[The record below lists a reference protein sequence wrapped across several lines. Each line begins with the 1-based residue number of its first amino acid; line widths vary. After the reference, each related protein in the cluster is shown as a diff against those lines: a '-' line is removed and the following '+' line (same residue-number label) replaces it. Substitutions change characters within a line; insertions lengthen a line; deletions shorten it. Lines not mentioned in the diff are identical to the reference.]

1 MFEIKVI
8 VDIPDLVKAAQ
19 ILAGL
24 KIECEKKGIL
34 EGLEALKTQIP
45 EAVPPYNAPAGP
57 VMPDPTPVPDCNRT
71 TAAPVPDYNQ
81 TTAATAPTPVVPPV
95 AAPTAAPAYTLAQV
109 AKAGAEL
116 LTGKPALIPQLQALL
131 KKYGAQTAQEL
142 PLDRLGEFAAEL
154 RAMGARI

>member
-1 MFEIKVI
+1 MFEIKVT

-19 ILAGL
+19 MLAGY
-24 KIECEKKGIL
+24 KVECEKKGIL
-34 EGLEALKTQIP
+34 ESLEALKTQIP

-57 VMPDPTPVPDCNRT
+57 VMPDPTPVTPVATMPAEQQAVST
-71 TAAPVPDYNQ
+71 T
-81 TTAATAPTPVVPPV
+81 TTAPTPVVPPV

-116 LTGKPALIPQLQALL
+116 LTGKPALIPQLQELL

>member
-1 MFEIKVI
+1 MLEIKVT

-19 ILAGL
+19 MLAGL
-24 KIECEKKGIL
+24 KGKGYL
-34 EGLEALKTQIP
+34 ESLEALKTQIP
-45 EAVPPYNAPAGP
+45 EAVPPYTAPAVP
-57 VMPDPTPVPDCNRT
+57 LPDPTPVTPVAAVPAEQLAVSAT
-71 TAAPVPDYNQ
+71 T
-81 TTAATAPTPVVPPV
+81 TAPTPVVPPV

-116 LTGKPALIPQLQALL
+116 LTGKPALIPQLQELL

>member
-1 MFEIKVI
+1 MFEIKVT

-19 ILAGL
+19 MLAGL

-34 EGLEALKTQIP
+34 ESLEALKTQIP
-45 EAVPPYNAPAGP
+45 EAVPPYTAPD
-57 VMPDPTPVPDCNRT
+57 MPVPT
-71 TAAPVPDYNQ
+71 TTGSTPDANTVP
-81 TTAATAPTPVVPPV
+81 TTATAPTPVVPPV
-95 AAPTAAPAYTLAQV
+95 AAPTAAPTYTLAQV

-116 LTGKPALIPQLQALL
+116 LTGKPALIPQLQELL